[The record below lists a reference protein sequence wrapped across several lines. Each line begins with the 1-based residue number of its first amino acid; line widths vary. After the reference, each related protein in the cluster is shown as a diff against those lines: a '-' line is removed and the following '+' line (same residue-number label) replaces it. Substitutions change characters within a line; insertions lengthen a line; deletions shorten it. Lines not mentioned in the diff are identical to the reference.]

1 MDVTTNFDM
10 AGYRVT
16 LGEPNFERVRFDVTK
31 KTISKISLNL
41 VDRFTFCWLFVL
53 LSLTSSSTQVAFSH
67 NTSCTVA
74 ACQTHGICSC
84 INEIENQLTIL
95 AFNKLQIVLVYSQ
108 NIIKVASHPTH
119 LTTTEIT

>member
-1 MDVTTNFDM
+1 MTV
-10 AGYRVT
+10 
-16 LGEPNFERVRFDVTK
+16 GEPNFERVRFDVTK
-31 KTISKISLNL
+31 KTISSKISLNL

-53 LSLTSSSTQVAFSH
+53 LSLTSSSTQVAFSR

-95 AFNKLQIVLVYSQ
+95 AFNKLQIVLVYSHKILSKLVFQ
-108 NIIKVASHPTH
+108 SCFPFHSPNNY
-119 LTTTEIT
+119 